1 MARVVQSA
9 CVRCVSEKNIEVK
22 GLDSRLKVL
31 DPFATIKRGFSIV
44 QLSGSSRVVTSMNH
58 VTEGDSVEITVAD
71 GSIPAVVGRSDIIKS
86 TNEIS
91 SSKRNV
97 SDSKT
102 NVRANRSKMR
112 PLL

>member
-1 MARVVQSA
+1 
-9 CVRCVSEKNIEVK
+9 
-22 GLDSRLKVL
+22 L
-31 DPFATIKRGFSIV
+31 DPFSTIKRGFSIV
-44 QLSGSSRVVTSMNH
+44 QLSGSSRVVTSTNN

-86 TNEIS
+86 TNERS